1 MKKIYYNWQQIE
13 GACVDIVRQMQQDNW
28 QPDYIVGITRGGAI
42 PAVLISQ
49 YLDVP
54 MNALKV
60 SLRDASNT
68 ESNCWMAEDAYGYSG
83 PFGKPITK
91 NILVVDDINDTG
103 ATIAWIKQDWQSGCL
118 PDDARWNS
126 VWGHNVR
133 FATLT
138 TNMASKETADYSV
151 WEVNKAEE
159 DCWLVYPWEDFWRN
173 DN

>member
-1 MKKIYYNWQQIE
+1 MKKIYYTWRQVE
-13 GACVDIVRQMQQDNW
+13 GACLEIARQLYQDDW
-28 QPDYIVGITRGGAI
+28 RPDYIVGITRGGAI
-42 PAVLISQ
+42 PAVLLSQ
-49 YLDVP
+49 HLDVP

-60 SLRDASNT
+60 SLRDSSDT
-68 ESNCWMAEDAYGYSG
+68 ESNCWMAEDAYGYNG
-83 PFGKPITK
+83 DVGKQVCK
-91 NILVVDDINDTG
+91 NILIIDDINDTG
-103 ATIAWIKQDWQSGCL
+103 STIAWIKQDWQSSCL
-118 PDDARWNS
+118 PNDNRWNC

-138 TNMASKETADYSV
+138 NNIASKETVDYSV